1 MKGLFCAPCQNLA
14 YSQSPAFRPLIV
26 CRICGWGSLC
36 ICACAYKIQR
46 CDDKMQEYRKK
57 NLFFPF
63 MLVRHE
69 VCVWFTSRQ
78 PCHTALKNSIWCER
92 VFTLLLSD
100 AQPWPSCPEYTQQL
114 CDTLARQPNC
124 LGDWVGISHSLV
136 AGPDGV
142 RWWWVCC
149 VMGTNVVVWWLFLS
163 GGRNTTEIQDYKRLN
178 NTA

>member
-78 PCHTALKNSIWCER
+78 PCHTALKNSIWCESLYTSAQWCSTMTILSWIHTA
-92 VFTLLLSD
+92 TLWYTCTPTKLLGWLGRDQSQSGSWTRRC
-100 AQPWPSCPEYTQQL
+100 ALMMGLL
-114 CDTLARQPNC
+114 CYGNKCSSMVVISFWGEKYHWNSRQ
-124 LGDWVGISHSLV
+124 
-136 AGPDGV
+136 
-142 RWWWVCC
+142 
-149 VMGTNVVVWWLFLS
+149 
-163 GGRNTTEIQDYKRLN
+163 
-178 NTA
+178 

>member
-1 MKGLFCAPCQNLA
+1 MWVGGE
-14 YSQSPAFRPLIV
+14 V
-26 CRICGWGSLC
+26 
-36 ICACAYKIQR
+36 CAYVPVLIRFRGVMTK
-46 CDDKMQEYRKK
+46 CK
-57 NLFFPF
+57 NTGKRTFFFFFPF

-114 CDTLARQPNC
+114 CDTLACQPNC

-163 GGRNTTEIQDYKRLN
+163 GGRNTTEIQDNKRLN